1 MHSLNVTLSTLEKT
15 AGLWDENLVF
25 IFNAAGRIQN
35 GCRIWKFECLSF
47 VAIPLLFPALK

>member
-1 MHSLNVTLSTLEKT
+1 MRSLNVTLSTLEKT

-25 IFNAAGRIQN
+25 IFTAAGRIQN